1 MGRERVD
8 EGVEEHLINV
18 RLLIWQRS
26 LLRQKTQ
33 VQIDRREPSFT
44 GVEQGGDVRFLQGN
58 STAVCI
64 SGQFPMVQTQV
75 LCGDLMELPT
85 QTHHLAAGEEPVSA
99 GHDDMDVFRQAVGQ
113 DTEEVHDAPIG
124 HQVEVVDK
132 EVVCDGTGQGETE
145 VVHQQA
151 GAGGVVGTRVLF
163 QKG

>member
-1 MGRERVD
+1 
-8 EGVEEHLINV
+8 
-18 RLLIWQRS
+18 
-26 LLRQKTQ
+26 
-33 VQIDRREPSFT
+33 
-44 GVEQGGDVRFLQGN
+44 
-58 STAVCI
+58 
-64 SGQFPMVQTQV
+64 MVQTQV

-124 HQVEVVDK
+124 HQVEVIDK
-132 EVVCDGTGQGETE
+132 EVVCDGTSQGETE
-145 VVHQQA
+145 VVHQQT